1 MTGPGTIRAMFAW
14 RYLDHEG
21 EELGSSEVFHD
32 REAAESWIGL
42 SWADL
47 HANGIEEVELIDQDR
62 GDTLYRMG
70 LAQESVEP

>member
-1 MTGPGTIRAMFAW
+1 MFVW

-21 EELGSSEVFHD
+21 QELGSSEVFQD

-42 SWADL
+42 SWGDL
-47 HANGIEEVELIDQDR
+47 HDNGIEEVELVDQDR
-62 GDTLYRMG
+62 GDRLYRMG